1 MEEVAKHGRWWERG
15 VIYQI
20 YPRAFQDSDGDG
32 IGDLAGIEA
41 RLDYVAGLGVDAI
54 WLSPIFPSPM
64 ADFGY
69 DVADYCGIEPIFGDL
84 AAFDRLLAAAHARG
98 LKLLLDFVPNHSS
111 DQHPW
116 FKESRASRD
125 NPKRDWYIW
134 RHAAPDGGPPNNWI
148 SDFGGSAWQW
158 DAATGQYYLHAF
170 LKEQPDLN
178 WRNPGL
184 RAAMMGVL
192 RFWLDKGVDGFRID
206 VLWHIVKALD
216 FPDNPVNPDWAPGRN
231 ERDRVL
237 QLHSTDQPEAHAIAA
252 EFRALADSYG
262 DRVLIGE
269 IFLPNDR
276 HARWFGTHERPQV
289 HLPINFQLVE
299 NPWDVAVLRRV
310 IAEYETSLPEYGWPN
325 WMMGSHDAP
334 RIAARIGQAQARVA
348 AMLLLTLRGTPTLY
362 QGDEIGIGEVVIPP
376 DRVRDP
382 QEQRQPGLGLGRD
395 RSRTPM
401 AWDSAPFA
409 GFSTAEPW
417 LPLHADWPTRNVA
430 AQGGDPI
437 SMLTLYHALLAL
449 RRSEPA
455 LSLGG
460 FTLVDAAPDVL
471 AYERR
476 LGSDRLLVALNFS
489 TEERALP
496 LSAEAGAVQPLASTL
511 PPRPMDGTLAPNE
524 GVVLRL
530 SMAR

>member
-20 YPRAFQDSDGDG
+20 YPRSFQDSDGDG

-41 RLDYVAGLGVDAI
+41 RLDYVAALGVDAI

-116 FKESRASRD
+116 FIESRASRD

-134 RHAAPDGGPPNNWI
+134 RDAAPDGGPPNNWI

-178 WRNPGL
+178 WRNPDL

-262 DRVLIGE
+262 ERVLIGE

-276 HARWFGTHERPQV
+276 H
-289 HLPINFQLVE
+289 
-299 NPWDVAVLRRV
+299 
-310 IAEYETSLPEYGWPN
+310 
-325 WMMGSHDAP
+325 
-334 RIAARIGQAQARVA
+334 
-348 AMLLLTLRGTPTLY
+348 
-362 QGDEIGIGEVVIPP
+362 EIGRASCRE
-376 DRVRDP
+376 RV
-382 QEQRQPGLGLGRD
+382 
-395 RSRTPM
+395 
-401 AWDSAPFA
+401 
-409 GFSTAEPW
+409 
-417 LPLHADWPTRNVA
+417 
-430 AQGGDPI
+430 
-437 SMLTLYHALLAL
+437 
-449 RRSEPA
+449 
-455 LSLGG
+455 
-460 FTLVDAAPDVL
+460 
-471 AYERR
+471 
-476 LGSDRLLVALNFS
+476 
-489 TEERALP
+489 
-496 LSAEAGAVQPLASTL
+496 
-511 PPRPMDGTLAPNE
+511 
-524 GVVLRL
+524 
-530 SMAR
+530 